1 MWKVVRSGAVI
12 AAGLLTALTLT
23 GCGGGDG
30 GDGGKNGPGNGQDA
44 GKTGRTSGG
53 DGSGNDTGDGPGN
66 GSGSGSGGDSGS
78 DPTNGAGPLEG
89 AWAGKTDGKAV
100 VLSVASGK
108 AVLITEQGACT
119 GQVRDTGRV
128 TLALKCADGSTDRTD
143 GTVESVNGRTLL
155 VSWSAGTKDTLAKT
169 APGALPSGLPDLPD
183 Q

>member
-44 GKTGRTSGG
+44 GKTGRAPGG
-53 DGSGNDTGDGPGN
+53 DGSGDDTGGGPGN
-66 GSGSGSGGDSGS
+66 GSGSGSGSGS
-78 DPTNGAGPLEG
+78 TNGAGALEG

-119 GQVRDTGRV
+119 GEVRDTGRV
-128 TLALKCADGSTDRTD
+128 TLTLKCADGSTDRTD
-143 GTVESVNGRTLL
+143 GTVESVNGRTVV